1 MSKLKLWDGHER
13 VDKEPYI
20 AVSMKRKAAFVPLR
34 EILEGYLDDFHNQC
48 YGEHTEGVIDLLR
61 NYADKIET
69 SLYVYNCAR
78 TGGRRA

>member
-20 AVSMKRKAAFVPLR
+20 AVSPEPIFVPLR
-34 EILEGYLDDFHNQC
+34 EILEDYLDDFHNQC

>member
-13 VDKEPYI
+13 EDKEPYI
-20 AVSMKRKAAFVPLR
+20 AVSPEPIFVPLR
-34 EILEGYLDDFHNQC
+34 EILEDYLDDFHNQC

-61 NYADKIET
+61 DYADEIET